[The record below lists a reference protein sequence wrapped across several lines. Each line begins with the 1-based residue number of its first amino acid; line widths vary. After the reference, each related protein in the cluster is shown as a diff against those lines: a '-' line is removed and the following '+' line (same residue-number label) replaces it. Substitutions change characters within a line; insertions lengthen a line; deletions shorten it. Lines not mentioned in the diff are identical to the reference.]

1 MLEFRANTGI
11 FCKCADILVNML
23 AQQQAVA
30 AIFRNHYAVP
40 LSCSL
45 IADLLLDL
53 EVEKRIAVN
62 PVAAWLTDQPLVL
75 RAMLV
80 VSRQICIVIE
90 GKYSLFG
97 AAGFADELADN
108 GTGFLILSNLILN
121 FGWGIRIGNLQF
133 AVLPW
138 AVFLKNNIVRISSG
152 ILKDDEIESDMGIQ
166 WILPALFHLET
177 DVMFAF
183 GFDVAVF
190 LFGIDVFDC
199 TFHVDFSFDGDVLK
213 KNARTELLVLL

>member
-1 MLEFRANTGI
+1 M
-11 FCKCADILVNML
+11 
-23 AQQQAVA
+23 
-30 AIFRNHYAVP
+30 
-40 LSCSL
+40 
-45 IADLLLDL
+45 
-53 EVEKRIAVN
+53 
-62 PVAAWLTDQPLVL
+62 
-75 RAMLV
+75 
-80 VSRQICIVIE
+80 
-90 GKYSLFG
+90 
-97 AAGFADELADN
+97 
-108 GTGFLILSNLILN
+108 
-121 FGWGIRIGNLQF
+121 
-133 AVLPW
+133 LPW

-166 WILPALFHLET
+166 WILSALFHLET